1 MPATVRFYVALFAC
15 FISSDVSAQRYHGS
29 IVLMSE
35 KNGGGDHWFVRSY
48 DGPTLPPTIDAKAQ
62 SLSVIGPPVA
72 LYEQP
77 HYGGQALVITS
88 AGGCDDLATCVP
100 SAGNWSN
107 RIRSVRFLR
116 SDDPLLQQGQTISDP
131 VRPLKSK

>member
-1 MPATVRFYVALFAC
+1 MKAITRLYVALIAC
-15 FISSDVSAQRYHGS
+15 FISSDVLAQPPPTM
-29 IVLMSE
+29 ILMTE
-35 KNGGGDHWFVRSY
+35 KNGGGDHWFMRYSF
-48 DGPTLPPTIDAKAQ
+48 PTLPSAIDAKAQ
-62 SLSVIGPPVA
+62 SVSVIRPPVA

-77 HYGGQALVITS
+77 HYGGQALVIAR

-116 SDDPLLQQGQTISDP
+116 SDDPLLQQSQTLSDP
-131 VRPLKSK
+131 VRPLKLQ